1 MEKSLP
7 APLSTTELVAIFV
20 RTGSLAFGGGAST
33 LAMLHDEF
41 CVRRPVVSEEEFQVL
56 WGLTRLL
63 PGMNLLSL
71 TVMLGYRTAGLLGSI
86 LALAG
91 LTVPS
96 FAIIILGCV
105 YLRRG
110 VSNPAVVGAVRGL
123 SVGAA
128 ALLIYTGWQ
137 MCQASIKPLGRRSK
151 RLWMGMAVLGTVLM
165 LWHAVNPAFIVVGGG
180 VLGVLLSGWAG
191 GAAQ

>member
-1 MEKSLP
+1 MSKTARLTVSQ
-7 APLSTTELVAIFV
+7 LVAIFV

-71 TVMLGYRTAGLLGSI
+71 TVLLGYRTAGLRGSF

-96 FAIIILGCV
+96 FVIIILGCV
-105 YLRRG
+105 FLRRG
-110 VSNPAVVGAVRGL
+110 VSSPAVVGAIRGL
-123 SVGAA
+123 SVAAA

-137 MCQASIKPLGRRSK
+137 MCRGSLKPLGQRSK
-151 RLWMGMAVLGTVLM
+151 SLWMGMAVLGMVLM
-165 LWHAVNPAFIVVGGG
+165 LARAVNPALIVIGGA
-180 VLGVLLSGWAG
+180 VLGVLLSGWTG
-191 GAAQ
+191 DAAE

>member
-1 MEKSLP
+1 MSKP
-7 APLSTTELVAIFV
+7 APLSVPQLVAIFV

-41 CVRRPVVSEEEFQVL
+41 CVRRPIVSEEEFQVL
-56 WGLTRLL
+56 WGMTRLL

-71 TVMLGYRTAGLLGSI
+71 TVLLGYRTAGLRGSL

-96 FAIIILGCV
+96 FVIIILGCV
-105 YLRRG
+105 FLRRG
-110 VSNPAVVGAVRGL
+110 ISSPVVAGAVRGL

-128 ALLIYTGWQ
+128 ALLIHTGWQ
-137 MCQASIKPLGRRSK
+137 MCRASLQPLGRRS
-151 RLWMGMAVLGTVLM
+151 RGLWMGMAILGAALM
-165 LWHAVNPAFIVVGGG
+165 VSRALNAALIVVGGG
-180 VLGVLLSGWAG
+180 VLGVLLSRWAG
-191 GAAQ
+191 DRAR